1 MLEPIRMD
9 RNMAAGNQQK
19 HLSLHLPQK
28 GEFISGGTQEHENNT
43 FANT

>member
-1 MLEPIRMD
+1 MLELIRMD
-9 RNMAAGNQQK
+9 RNMAANQQK

-43 FANT
+43 FTNT